1 MKKKLL
7 SIAMALVLCM
17 GLVSCGGGGDASGE
31 EPSASQDEADL
42 AKSDQEETD
51 GGQEETGDDLEE
63 LLAQAEEIEVGGLR
77 DLAEE
82 YFNDSQAVTDRLG
95 GKVIKITG
103 QLSVDGLFM
112 SGIYTP
118 DDGSVNEAG
127 LSSAE
132 VKIEMNFSEAEQAR
146 AEEAIFNLLRVTI
159 VGRIDEG
166 MTEEDRNTNGM
177 KDGQDFVYE
186 GKTYCYTMSDA
197 HFVTDTFEYTGTL
210 EKFDDGEY
218 GITYSDG
225 SGGNY
230 VQFREGEEI
239 PPEGTEVTIQ
249 SKFVS
254 GGGAGHVDAVIVK

>member
-17 GLVSCGGGGDASGE
+17 GLASCGSGDDASGE
-31 EPSASQDEADL
+31 ETSASQDEADS
-42 AKSDQEETD
+42 AQSDQEETD
-51 GGQEETGDDLEE
+51 GGKEEADGDLEE
-63 LLAQAEEIEVGGLR
+63 LLAEAEEIESSALR
-77 DLAEE
+77 DMAEE
-82 YFNDSQAVTDRLG
+82 YFNNSQAATDRLS

-103 QLSVDGLFM
+103 HFSVDGLFM
-112 SGIYTP
+112 SGSYTP

-127 LSSAE
+127 LSSAS
-132 VKIEMNFSEAEQAR
+132 VNIEMNFSEAEQAR
-146 AEEAIFNLLRVTI
+146 AEEAMYNMLRVTI

-166 MTEEDRNTNGM
+166 VTEEDTSTNGL
-177 KDGQDFVYE
+177 KDGQDFVYK

-197 HFVTDTFEYTGTL
+197 HVVTDTFEYTGTL
-210 EKFDDGEY
+210 EKYDDGEY
-218 GITYSDG
+218 GIRYSDG

-249 SKFVS
+249 SKFFS